1 MGADFEL
8 SINQNGQPSLLY
20 IDKGNNKVNVGTKLS
35 DFDIEKKLGQG
46 HFGSV
51 CLVKSKKTN
60 KLYALKEIRGEIFN
74 DNQRKEVEKPN
85 LENNQTENLNK
96 EEEILKEKE
105 KENNNINQD
114 QNNNENIKEEI
125 PNPQTEIKQKLI

>member
-74 DNQRKEVEKPN
+74 DNQRKEVER
-85 LENNQTENLNK
+85 
-96 EEEILKEKE
+96 
-105 KENNNINQD
+105 
-114 QNNNENIKEEI
+114 
-125 PNPQTEIKQKLI
+125 EIKLLEDLNHPHIIKYFTSFRENGNFT

>member
-74 DNQRKEVEKPN
+74 DNQRKEVEKFVFNQKAFMKKNTAN
-85 LENNQTENLNK
+85 LINFNNYK
-96 EEEILKEKE
+96 EKRKTTLLKIPQVSQVKNGFSLEEIK
-105 KENNNINQD
+105 
-114 QNNNENIKEEI
+114 
-125 PNPQTEIKQKLI
+125 